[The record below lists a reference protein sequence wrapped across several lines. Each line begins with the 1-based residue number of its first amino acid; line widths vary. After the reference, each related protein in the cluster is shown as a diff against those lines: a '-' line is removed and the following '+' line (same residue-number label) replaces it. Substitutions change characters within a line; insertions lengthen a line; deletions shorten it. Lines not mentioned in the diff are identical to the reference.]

1 MAMPRITSDDPA
13 VAQLLG
19 GLVAALAAEGA
30 VFHPAVGLVCAN
42 GGLSMQSD
50 LPPESRELLV
60 QIPEHCVPSVRDFHF
75 SVAGDALVATP
86 SDGAPPLQARLMAQ
100 LVALYNATGKLREH
114 AATSPWFA
122 FPDHP
127 ALLNR
132 LTAGRSDETRIA
144 PLLRS
149 GERDAALLASF
160 FASRCLQA
168 WNDREDLVMPIVD
181 FANHHRGA
189 PPLWFGS
196 GPRPDTTAV
205 GVQNWRPA
213 GATGREV
220 YCCYSDLDA
229 FDLFL
234 RCGFT
239 DETADRVQSV
249 PVALPMPGG
258 GGILIQAWPYGINA
272 LPADKLPAGAADL
285 AGLYPNMVVTANRG
299 AALGFLLI
307 PPAAD
312 GTAMR
317 RVLAYAIGGYC
328 THYRVNV
335 DLRRLT
341 AEAEQRVIATNLAYF
356 GDLRRELA
364 ATGDTASPAA
374 QALDRLITLQ
384 TGRIEAYRDRS
395 AALGW
400 GFLPGG

>member
-1 MAMPRITSDDPA
+1 MPRITSDDPA
-13 VAQLLG
+13 VARLLG
-19 GLVAALAAEGA
+19 DLVGELAAEGA
-30 VFHPAVGLVCAN
+30 TFHPGLELVCA
-42 GGLSMQSD
+42 GGSLSMQSD
-50 LPPESRELLV
+50 LPPDSREVLLR
-60 QIPEHCVPSVRDFHF
+60 IPEHCVPSIRDFQLT
-75 SVAGDALVATP
+75 VAGDALAATP
-86 SDGAPPLQARLMAQ
+86 NAGTPALQARLMGH
-100 LVALYNATGKLREH
+100 LVGLYNATGKLREH

-122 FPDHP
+122 FPDRP
-127 ALLNR
+127 ALLSR
-132 LTAGRSDETRIA
+132 LTAGRSDETRMA

-149 GERDAALLASF
+149 GERDAALITSF

-196 GPRPDTTAV
+196 GTGPDTAAV

-213 GATGREV
+213 GASGREV

-239 DETADRVQSV
+239 DETTDIVQSV

-272 LPADKLPAGAADL
+272 LPADKLPPGAADL
-285 AGLYPNMVVTANRG
+285 ARQYPNMVVTANRG
-299 AALGFLLI
+299 AALAFLLI

-335 DLRRLT
+335 DLRRFT
-341 AEAEQRVIATNLAYF
+341 AEAEQHVLATNLAYF
-356 GDLRRELA
+356 ADLRRELS
-364 ATGDTASPAA
+364 ATGDSTSPAA
-374 QALDRLITLQ
+374 RALDRLITLQ

-395 AALGW
+395 ASLGW
-400 GFLPGG
+400 DFLPGG

>member
-1 MAMPRITSDDPA
+1 MVKITSDNPV
-13 VAQLLG
+13 VARLLG
-19 GLVAALAAEGA
+19 ELVADLAAEGA
-30 VFHPAVGLVCAN
+30 TFHPAVELVCAD
-42 GGLSMQSD
+42 GSLSMQSD
-50 LPPESRELLV
+50 LPAESREVLV
-60 QIPEHCVPSVRDFHF
+60 RIPEHCVPSARDFRLTL
-75 SVAGDALVATP
+75 AGDALVATP
-86 SDGAPPLQARLMAQ
+86 NAGTPPLQARLMGHLAG
-100 LVALYNATGKLREH
+100 LYNATGKLREH
-114 AATSPWFA
+114 AATSPWLA

-127 ALLNR
+127 ALIAR

-144 PLLRS
+144 PLLRA
-149 GERDAALLASF
+149 GQRDEAVVTSF

-181 FANHHRGA
+181 FANHHRAA

-196 GPRPDTTAV
+196 GGRPDTAAV

-239 DETADRVQSV
+239 DETTDRVQSV

-258 GGILIQAWPYGINA
+258 GGVLIQAWPYGINA
-272 LPADKLPAGAADL
+272 MPADKLPAGAADL
-285 AGLYPNMVVTANRG
+285 AGQYPNMVVTANRG

-364 ATGDTASPAA
+364 ATGDTTSPAA
-374 QALDRLITLQ
+374 RALDRLITLQ
-384 TGRIEAYRDRS
+384 AGRIEAYRDR
-395 AALGW
+395 AASLDW
-400 GFLPGG
+400 DFLPGR